1 MTPTIVLK
9 DGKPFLVTGS
19 PGGSRIIT
27 TVLQIV
33 VDVIDRGMDIASAV
47 SAPRLH
53 NQWLPDQV
61 FAEPGVAGDVI
72 AGLTARGD
80 KIVPQRP
87 FSSANSIMV
96 TPQGF
101 VGAAD
106 PRTRDG
112 LAIGF

>member
-1 MTPTIVLK
+1 VLQ

-47 SAPRLH
+47 SAPRVH
-53 NQWLPDQV
+53 NQWMPDQV
-61 FAEPGVAGDVI
+61 YAEPGLGDDVVA
-72 AGLTARGD
+72 ALQARGD
-80 KIVPQRP
+80 KVVPQRP
-87 FSSANSIMV
+87 FTSANSIV
-96 TPQGF
+96 IGPDGL

-106 PRTRDG
+106 PRTRSG
-112 LAIGF
+112 LAAGY